1 MFWMILS
8 NKFYSIK
15 IILIVLNK
23 EKRGFVMRIT
33 RIVEEH
39 KMMNS
44 KNVYAIRI
52 FLGQI
57 GFNVIINKNVEAQ
70 IGII

>member
-1 MFWMILS
+1 
-8 NKFYSIK
+8 
-15 IILIVLNK
+15 
-23 EKRGFVMRIT
+23 MRIT

-52 FLGQI
+52 SLDQI
-57 GFNVIINKNVEAQ
+57 GFNVTISKNVEAQ